1 MGEQMTGQAGEDR
14 FDFTFQDKTLSLKGV
29 PSEYIFTQICETG
42 TFYEV
47 ELLDK
52 IREIVAD
59 REGLFVDV
67 GANLGNHTVYFAQVL
82 GREVVAVEPEPM
94 NASLLR
100 DNVALNSLED
110 RVEIHNRAA
119 MSEPGFVVLEQA
131 IEGNRG
137 TFSAKE

>member
-1 MGEQMTGQAGEDR
+1 
-14 FDFTFQDKTLSLKGV
+14 
-29 PSEYIFTQICETG
+29 ICETG

-137 TFSAKE
+137 TFSAKEAAEGIEAVTLDSLVGDEQVALIKIDVEGA